1 MRILMINVVCGIRST
16 GRICTDLAKALQ
28 AKGHTVQIAYGRET
42 VPDAAKPYAVRIGAD
57 TDVKLHAVRAR
68 LTDGCGYGS
77 KRATERFLDWVR
89 DYDPDVIHLHNLHG
103 YYLNLPLL
111 FGYLR
116 TCGKKILWTLHDCW
130 AFTGHSAFCDA
141 VSCERWADGCHDCPK
156 VREYPASLIDRSAQN
171 WQDRK
176 RMFTGIPNLRI
187 VTPSEWMAKVAQRSF
202 FGAYPITV
210 IRSGIDLRKFYPS
223 RNDTKESFRI
233 PKQLL
238 LFAAADWTEDVLQ
251 SALPFLQRLNDDR
264 TALFYGLSETQRQQL
279 PCNARAMEPTA
290 SSKELEMLCHAADGA
305 VLFGTPE
312 AMLSDALR
320 DAKTPIVATPED
332 ANKLPLCAPD
342 NADAAGFW
350 ATRKEFGL
358 LGKRVLLGVQS
369 DWGGTI
375 KGLPDLMKLRGA
387 LDDRTEMIVVGVSER
402 ERDALPPNMIGLLR
416 TDRVETLRR
425 LYAAVDWYVNPT
437 YVDTL
442 SMTNLE
448 AVACGTPVATY
459 RTGGS
464 PESAMGTGPV
474 FPKGDIDAMTR
485 FFCKTEYASASV
497 PPASVDGTR
506 ATEAYLRLYEQ

>member
-28 AKGHTVQIAYGRET
+28 AKGHTVRIAYGRET

-375 KGLPDLMKLRGA
+375 KGLSEY
-387 LDDRTEMIVVGVSER
+387 DRTVENRSGGNAAPPVCGCRLVREPDVRGYPFDDQPRSGGLRNAGGNVSNGR
-402 ERDALPPNMIGLLR
+402 QPGERDGN
-416 TDRVETLRR
+416 
-425 LYAAVDWYVNPT
+425 
-437 YVDTL
+437 
-442 SMTNLE
+442 
-448 AVACGTPVATY
+448 
-459 RTGGS
+459 RTGLSEGRYRRNDTVFLQNGVCFGVGAAGVGGRNAGYGS
-464 PESAMGTGPV
+464 VS
-474 FPKGDIDAMTR
+474 
-485 FFCKTEYASASV
+485 SV
-497 PPASVDGTR
+497 V
-506 ATEAYLRLYEQ
+506 